1 MTIVEKVKEMKPV
14 ENARTVM
21 LATIGGYVTAFETA
35 RDSIDRVIEKRE
47 DYIADM
53 TKKGAKFEKTAQSK
67 VSETRTDIE
76 GKISEARGNVKS
88 YAEARAEKIR
98 SMIPAIPGVTAEA
111 ELSEEELRMVAMEKK
126 LANLSRKVTMLTNKL
141 DAVGTPVKAKK
152 KAPAKKAATRKTAAK
167 TATVKATTKATATKK
182 AATEAPQAPAA
193 GSKSAA

>member
-53 TKKGAKFEKTAQSK
+53 TKKGAKFEKQAQGK
-67 VSETRTDIE
+67 VSETRSDIE
-76 GKISEARGNVKS
+76 GKLNEARDNVKS

-98 SMIPAIPGVTAEA
+98 SMIPAIPGVTADA
-111 ELSEEELRMVAMEKK
+111 ELSEEEKRIIAMEKK
-126 LANLSRKVTMLTNKL
+126 IANLSRKVTTLTKKL
-141 DAVGTPVKAKK
+141 DTVGKPVKAKK
-152 KAPAKKAATRKTAAK
+152 TATRKTAAK
-167 TATVKATTKATATKK
+167 KTTAKKATTRATATKN
-182 AATEAPQAPAA
+182 AAVEAPKAPAA
-193 GSKSAA
+193 GTKSAA